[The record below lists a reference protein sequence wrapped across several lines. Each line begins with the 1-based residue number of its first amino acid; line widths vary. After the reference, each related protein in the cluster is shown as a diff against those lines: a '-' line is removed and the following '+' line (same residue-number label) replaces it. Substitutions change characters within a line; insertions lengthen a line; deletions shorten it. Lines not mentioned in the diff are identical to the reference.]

1 MTFHEIPYQRPDTEA
16 LTRDF
21 EQAIEALES
30 AGDKAAQK
38 RAIEQANEVKA
49 HYETMSSLAFIRH
62 SIDTR
67 DDFYDAEK
75 SFYDEFGPAFEQLN
89 FRYYSAL
96 NTSRFREELEEEFGS
111 ELFTIAEYRIKSFD
125 ERIMDA
131 MQEENKL
138 GSEYS
143 KLIASAVIDFDGKEL
158 NLSQLTPYMQN
169 PDRAVRKAAA
179 RAHWGWLADHEAD
192 FDRIYD
198 RLTHLRHDMATTMG
212 LDRFTELGYRRMQRS
227 DYTPEMVAVFRQE
240 VLEHIVPITLTLRER
255 QAKRIGLEQMTFY
268 DVPFQ
273 FPSGNPTPK
282 GTPEEIVAN
291 GQRMYDELSPET
303 GEFFRFMRERK
314 LMDLVAKAGKD
325 SGGYCTYLQDH
336 DAPFIFSNFNGT
348 AHDVDVLTHEAGHAF
363 QCYTSGRAFD
373 IPEYTW
379 STSDAAE
386 IHSMSMEFFAWPW
399 MELFFQEDTAKY
411 RFKHLDGALTF
422 LPYGVAVDEFQH
434 AVYERPDMTPTERRA
449 TWRSIETKYL
459 PDTNYDGFDYLEN
472 GGRWHRQSH
481 IFQMPFYYI
490 DYTLAQVCALQ
501 YWTWMQRDREAAWES
516 YMTLC
521 RAGGSRSFLGLV
533 DLAGLRNP
541 FEPGVLTEVA
551 AQATAWLDEVDDSAF

>member
-1 MTFHEIPYQRPDTEA
+1 MTFHEIPYQRPDTDA

-21 EQAIEALES
+21 EQAIEALEN

-75 SFYDEFGPAFEQLN
+75 SFYDAFGPAFEQLN

-96 NTSRFREELEEEFGS
+96 NSSRFRKELEEEFGS

-125 ERIMDA
+125 EGIMDA

-143 KLIASAVIDFDGKEL
+143 KLIASAAIEFDGQEL
-158 NLSQLTPYMQN
+158 NLSQLTPYMQS
-169 PDRAVRKAAA
+169 PDRSVRQAAA
-179 RAHWGWLADHEAD
+179 HAHWGWMAKHEAD

-212 LDRFTELGYRRMQRS
+212 LDQFTELGYRRMQRS
-227 DYTPEMVAVFRQE
+227 DYTPDMVAVFRQE
-240 VLEHIVPITLTLRER
+240 VLEHIVPITLRLRER

-282 GTPEEIVAN
+282 GTPEEIVAH
-291 GQRMYDELSPET
+291 GQTMYDELSPET
-303 GEFFRFMRERK
+303 GEFFRFMRDRQ

-386 IHSMSMEFFAWPW
+386 IHSMSMEFFTWPW

-411 RFKHLDGALTF
+411 RFKHLAGALTF

-434 AVYERPDMTPTERRA
+434 AVYERPDMTPAERRA

-501 YWTWMQRDREAAWES
+501 YWTWMQRDRDAAWES

-551 AQATAWLDEVDDSAF
+551 AQATAWLDEVDDRAF